1 METGCHLVDGEFGSF
16 LVRYAIENWC
26 WVGEDPLYGAGPG
39 ELPGTRVALDL
50 DRVVGIRLG
59 APVVAPGERTE
70 EVQTVV
76 LLVRYQS
83 RRAEHAERVLS

>member
-16 LVRYAIENWC
+16 LVCYAIENWC
-26 WVGEDPLYGAGPG
+26 RVGKDPLYGAGLG
-39 ELPGTRVALDL
+39 ELPRTRVALDL
-50 DRVVGIRLG
+50 DRVVGIRFG
-59 APVVAPGERTE
+59 APVVASGERTE
-70 EVQTVV
+70 KVQTVV